1 MTTIVRNKQWSSIV
15 KNKELTIILQTT
27 DDHCRYRP
35 LFGINQLSN
44 QYALCSY
51 DDTMYRGDCICQY
64 VIV

>member
-1 MTTIVRNKQWSSIV
+1 M
-15 KNKELTIILQTT
+15 ILHTT
-27 DDHCRYRP
+27 DDHCRYTP
-35 LFGINQLSN
+35 LFGMNQLSK